1 MTNMFIFITPHIIRN
16 PADLSSMTLKKE
28 GEVGREVPQLHEKGR
43 KVVNAEH
50 SLALTEMGFEKLA
63 KGNYQVAKEFFVKA
77 LDNDPKNPY
86 ALLNLGVV
94 YESEK
99 KPAEAVKMY
108 QAVIAT
114 GTASVAPTSTD
125 PSKQGMPLVQIARD
139 NIEKLQH
146 NGQRKVSPRLPD
158 PTTGGTM

>member
-1 MTNMFIFITPHIIRN
+1 M
-16 PADLSSMTLKKE
+16 
-28 GEVGREVPQLHEKGR
+28 
-43 KVVNAEH
+43 
-50 SLALTEMGFEKLA
+50 ALTEMGFEKLV

-99 KPAEAVKMY
+99 KPAEALKMY

-114 GTASVAPTSTD
+114 GTASIAPTSTD
-125 PSKQGMPLVQIARD
+125 PSKAGLPLVRIAQD
-139 NIEKLQH
+139 NIEKLQKSS
-146 NGQRKVSPRLPD
+146 QRKMMPRQHD
-158 PTTGGTM
+158 PTTGGAM